1 MWRKIMIA
9 RLAAAALAVSLSLS
23 VSAETPNINPG
34 MWEYNSTIRF
44 QSDFPIPDQTDTTT
58 ECVTEEDILQG
69 DAFIEE
75 MEGCEMTRRELRRDG
90 MDYVMECSAPDGTS
104 VTMRATMDF
113 NGDSA
118 SGTITGDMETPMGP
132 MTMNIELQGRRIGD
146 C

>member
-1 MWRKIMIA
+1 MIA
-9 RLAAAALAVSLSLS
+9 RFAAAALIAGLS
-23 VSAETPNINPG
+23 VSSALAETPNINPG
-34 MWEYNSTIRF
+34 MWEYNSTISF
-44 QSDFPIPDQTDTTT
+44 QSEFPIPDQTDTTR
-58 ECVTEEDILQG
+58 ECVTEEDIREG

-75 MEGCEMTRRELRRDG
+75 MEGCEMTRQDLRRDG
-90 MDYVMECSAPDGTS
+90 MDYVMECSAPDGTA

-132 MTMNIELQGRRIGD
+132 MTMNIRLEGRRVGD